1 MSSTARAAGGVT
13 PNMIIIGD
21 ETDDSLYGGSGN
33 DTLNGRDGNDYLS
46 GGAGNDTLIGGAGT
60 DLAFFE
66 GYAAEYTITLDAGT
80 GRYTVTSA
88 NPYSLGTD
96 SVSGVEYFRFYD
108 GTMTAAPKQP
118 GAVVRGSAT
127 EGDTLQ
133 GGTGDDSLYADDS
146 GVYRMIGGPGND
158 MLYSG
163 KGGSFTAVFSGN
175 ASEYSITRDPLYGFL
190 VVTDSLAGRDGRDTM
205 SSSIITL
212 AFADTTLTLNATGFF
227 GGTDGDD
234 ILTGSILDEAFQPKH
249 GNDLIDGGD
258 GVDRVVLYG
267 RYAEYVVSFDSASGH
282 YTVTD
287 KVSDRDG
294 VDLLSNIEVLEFYDA
309 RVPIGVSPGGQVVVG
324 NGESDALFGGPGND
338 SLYTSKA
345 GGNDSFTG
353 GGGDDALD
361 GLSSSYSGTATA
373 VFSGPYADYMITYDA
388 NKQQYTVADK
398 VSGRDGTDYL
408 RYIDLLQ
415 FADATLPIA
424 TSPGGQTLT
433 GGSGP
438 NTLTGG
444 SGHDSL
450 SGGGGNDRLT
460 GAGGVD
466 VLLGGAGTDRLDGGA
481 GDDWLNGG
489 LGNDVLIG
497 RGGSDT
503 AVFQGNLAEYQIVH
517 NAADNTYQV
526 TDTIA
531 DRDGVDTVH
540 STEFLQFADGTH
552 PIGATPTVG
561 LLGVVPDSFDF
572 GLA

>member
-21 ETDDSLYGGSGN
+21 ETDNYLYGGSGA
-33 DTLNGRDGNDYLS
+33 DTLNGRGGHDYLD
-46 GGAGNDTLIGGAGT
+46 GGGGNDTVIGG
-60 DLAFFE
+60 E
-66 GYAAEYTITLDAGT
+66 GLDRANFYGYYAEYSISFDAAT
-80 GRYTVTSA
+80 GRYTVTD
-88 NPYSLGTD
+88 SLGSRTGID
-96 SVSGVEYFRFYD
+96 LVAGVEYFSFYG
-108 GTMTAAPKQP
+108 GTMAAAPKQL
-118 GAVVRGSAT
+118 GAVVFSSAT
-127 EGDTLQ
+127 DGDTLQ
-133 GGTGDDSLYADDS
+133 GGTGDDSLYADDI
-146 GVYRMIGGPGND
+146 GDYRMIGGPGND
-158 MLYSG
+158 MLSG
-163 KGGSFTAVFSGN
+163 YWGGSITAVFSGN
-175 ASEYSITRDPLYGFL
+175 ANEYSITRDSMYGFF
-190 VVTDSLAGRDGRDTM
+190 VVTDSVPGRDGTDTLW
-205 SSSIITL
+205 SGTAEL
-212 AFADTTLTLNATGFF
+212 AFADSTLSLSTAGNTY
-227 GGTDGDD
+227 GTYGDD
-234 ILTGSILDEAFQPKH
+234 ILTGSIFDDAFQPYG
-249 GNDLIDGGD
+249 GNDQVDGSIGTD
-258 GVDRVVLYG
+258 QVFYNG
-267 RYAEYVVSFDSASGH
+267 RMADFIVTFEAASGR

-287 KVSDRDG
+287 KVSGRDG
-294 VDLLSNIEVLEFYDA
+294 VDLLANIEVLEFYDA
-309 RVPIGVSPGGQVVVG
+309 RVPIGASPGGQVVVG
-324 NGESDALFGGPGND
+324 GSSSDALYGGPDHD

-353 GGGDDALD
+353 GGGNDALD
-361 GLSSSYSGTATA
+361 GFYSETASA
-373 VFSGPYADYMITYDA
+373 VFSGPYADYLITYDA
-388 NKQQYTVADK
+388 DRDQYTVSDR

-561 LLGVVPDSFDF
+561 LLGVAPDSFDF